1 MKALNLTF
9 ASIAPNLCK
18 YDRHWPDDGVCDA
31 IRSSSKV
38 RKMINWLIGA
48 QRRSITQ
55 NHEQNHTP
63 ALEYRAQAKYELC
76 PSLREDQP
84 QFDYTWTRIVH
95 GSDLSWTLILFNSQ
109 GLKDRKSY
117 QHVSFFSQFYHFSQL
132 CILPRHAES
141 NNFPITKLTLCG

>member
-18 YDRHWPDDGVCDA
+18 YDRHGPDDGVCDAIA

-48 QRRSITQ
+48 QRRSITR

-63 ALEYRAQAKYELC
+63 AFEYRSQAKYELC
-76 PSLREDQP
+76 WSLREDQP
-84 QFDYTWTRIVH
+84 QFDYT
-95 GSDLSWTLILFNSQ
+95 
-109 GLKDRKSY
+109 
-117 QHVSFFSQFYHFSQL
+117 
-132 CILPRHAES
+132 
-141 NNFPITKLTLCG
+141 

>member
-1 MKALNLTF
+1 MTHILITDLRKSVQVFDCKGLEFNSF

-18 YDRHWPDDGVCDA
+18 YDRHGPDDGVCDA

-63 ALEYRAQAKYELC
+63 APEYRAQAKYELC

-84 QFDYTWTRIVH
+84 QFD
-95 GSDLSWTLILFNSQ
+95 
-109 GLKDRKSY
+109 
-117 QHVSFFSQFYHFSQL
+117 
-132 CILPRHAES
+132 
-141 NNFPITKLTLCG
+141 

>member
-1 MKALNLTF
+1 MKALNLAF

-18 YDRHWPDDGVCDA
+18 YDRHGPDDGVCDA
-31 IRSSSKV
+31 VRSSSKV

-63 ALEYRAQAKYELC
+63 ALEYRAQAKYYELC

-84 QFDYTWTRIVH
+84 QFEYT
-95 GSDLSWTLILFNSQ
+95 
-109 GLKDRKSY
+109 
-117 QHVSFFSQFYHFSQL
+117 
-132 CILPRHAES
+132 
-141 NNFPITKLTLCG
+141 